1 MESTLTKTTR
11 SALTL
16 LVALTVIFFST
27 TDGVLGQSMTMSPY
41 KICLNANGQ
50 SDNFQAVIP
59 MTLEPGYTY
68 YGCEATLY
76 IDGQFIADSYG
87 AKYCYIDDNLLV
99 YFDRDEVLSNPV
111 LEELALAGST
121 YGAEVV
127 GNLIMAPIDGG
138 ENISRGFSAQD
149 DVLVFDP
156 DKK

>member
-1 MESTLTKTTR
+1 METTLTKTIK
-11 SALTL
+11 SGLTL
-16 LVALTVIFFST
+16 LCALTVIFFST

-99 YFDRDEVLSNPV
+99 YFDRDDVLSNPV
-111 LEELALAGST
+111 LQELTGVTHTAMV
-121 YGAEVV
+121 E
-127 GNLIMAPIDGG
+127 GNLIMAPTDGG
-138 ENISRGFSAQD
+138 DNIVRGFTAYD